1 MSFVGPRDLS
11 YLPEG
16 GHFRGGQFGERS
28 EEVLWQSRYKGL
40 KKYAILEYVFFS
52 GQIPLYSYPYRF

>member
-40 KKYAILEYVFFS
+40 KKYAIL
-52 GQIPLYSYPYRF
+52 